1 VEITAGG
8 GGSGLAVS
16 AWLGPTPTVGGQVVP
31 VSDADLEYAW
41 FFRAEFPGVL
51 QTVFLILQDRGR
63 SEDVTQEAFIELFVH
78 WRKVSRYERPEA
90 WVRRVAIWK
99 AVRALRRERMR
110 AVLERDAVPDAGLD
124 VPDVDLARGVRKLPV
139 MQRSAVVLFYFED
152 RPVSEIAFILGISAG
167 AVKVHLHRARR
178 RLAELLGEEVDE
190 NAR

>member
-1 VEITAGG
+1 MGKGAAGRVFA
-8 GGSGLAVS
+8 LA
-16 AWLGPTPTVGGQVVP
+16 GPTLIVGGRLVP
-31 VSDADLEYAW
+31 VGDAEPEYVW

-51 QTVFLILQDRGR
+51 RTVFLILHDRGR

-90 WVRRVAIWK
+90 WVRRVAVRK

-110 AVLERDAVPDAGLD
+110 AVLEREAFPEPGVD

-152 RPVSEIAFILGISAG
+152 RPVSEIAFILGISEG